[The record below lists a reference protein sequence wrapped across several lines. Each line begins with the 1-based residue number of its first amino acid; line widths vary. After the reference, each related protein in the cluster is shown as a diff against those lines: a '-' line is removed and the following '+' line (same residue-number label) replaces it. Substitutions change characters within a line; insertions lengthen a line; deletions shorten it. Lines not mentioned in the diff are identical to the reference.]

1 MPVIGGSNHP
11 DRLHARSAGSARRNR
26 SAGLTLVEL
35 LVVFVLLGFV
45 SSLLF
50 QGTGFFSSRY
60 ETIQRLHREG
70 SVTGLRQH
78 WFISTVQGLAAY
90 GHRDGR
96 FRGDAG
102 AFEGITL
109 QALAAEPGMPVV
121 ARWYLDGRDGR
132 ETLVYKEQRAA
143 HAGGVEWPVLET
155 DEPGLRF
162 LYADGQGQWR
172 RRWPV
177 EETQADWLPR
187 AIRVVKADGKTL
199 LLARVGTAASP
210 VLTDEE
216 LR

>member
-1 MPVIGGSNHP
+1 MMPFR
-11 DRLHARSAGSARRNR
+11 DRIRPERVRSRSGNSRRR
-26 SAGLTLVEL
+26 RRTAGLTLMEM

-45 SSLLF
+45 TTLLF

-60 ETIQRLHREG
+60 ETIQGLHRDG
-70 SVTGLRQH
+70 SVIGLRQH
-78 WFISTVQGLAAY
+78 WFITTVQSLAAY
-90 GHRDGR
+90 GHNDRR

-132 ETLVYKEQRAA
+132 EFLVYREKRGAY
-143 HAGGVEWPVLET
+143 AGGVEWPVLET
-155 DEPGLRF
+155 GEPGMRF

-177 EETQADWLPR
+177 EDAPGDWLPS
-187 AIRVVKADGKTL
+187 AIRVVGPDGNTL
-199 LLARVGTAASP
+199 LLAQVGTSASP
-210 VLTDEE
+210 VLTDDE
-216 LR
+216 LQ